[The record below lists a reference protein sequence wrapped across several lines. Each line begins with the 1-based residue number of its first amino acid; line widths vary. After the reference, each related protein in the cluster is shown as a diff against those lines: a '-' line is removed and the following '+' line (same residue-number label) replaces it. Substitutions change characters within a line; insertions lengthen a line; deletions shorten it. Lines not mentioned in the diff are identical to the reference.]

1 MNEIISIDNVMK
13 KLFVIVLVITL
24 GIIPLQFSC
33 FKTEESVSKVTS
45 ETNRWLELLRVI
57 PENEDTIKAAYLS
70 DLTLEAAISI
80 EIGYN
85 ISNHIPIWGTSPLKY
100 NDKEWKETLGFTKDE
115 VSYTIYA
122 GSLPMDYYQAVLGE
136 FSWEDIDNAA
146 RTGPGN
152 DDVMIYTYAGHDFY
166 SWGEDRDM
174 RMSKR
179 SNIRPLGR
187 GHRLAISGNF
197 LFWVMWTDGMQD
209 MIDAYER
216 NIPSL
221 ADNENYQLLA
231 EKLEEFGTV
240 NAFFSSESHSLAHY
254 YELTPRGNLEKNSDS
269 PMVKTLIEGLDYEYP
284 LISYL
289 ALATGAG
296 KDENGYYMV
305 IILLNNSANIAKE
318 NSKILKKRINTIN
331 LVVPEDIS
339 WKDIIDK
346 MEVGCDGRFTTAK
359 LYGKA
364 VVWWNQFEIAG
375 AMSYQPLLVSE

>member
-1 MNEIISIDNVMK
+1 MLK
-13 KLFVIVLVITL
+13 KACLLVLIGLFVTVP
-24 GIIPLQFSC
+24 IIACSSDSQPSPSQ
-33 FKTEESVSKVTS
+33 ESTVTS
-45 ETNRWLELLRVI
+45 ESNKWLELLRVI

-70 DLTLEAAISI
+70 DSTLEAAISI
-80 EIGYN
+80 DIGYN
-85 ISNHIPIWGTSPLKY
+85 ISNHIPIWGAGPTSY
-100 NDKEWKETLGFTKDE
+100 NDEEWKATLGFTKDE

-179 SNIRPLGR
+179 SNICPLGR
-187 GHRLAISGNF
+187 GHRLAILGNF

-221 ADNENYQLLA
+221 TDNENYQLLA
-231 EKLEEFGTV
+231 DKLQEFGTV

-254 YELTPRGNLEKNSDS
+254 YELTSRENLEKNSDS

-289 ALATGAG
+289 ALATGVG
-296 KDENGYYMV
+296 KDENSYYMV

-318 NSKILKKRINTIN
+318 NSKMLKRRINTIN

-346 MEVGCDGRFTTAK
+346 MEVGNDGRFTTAK
-359 LYGKA
+359 LYGNA
-364 VVWWNQFEIAG
+364 VDWWNQFEIAG